1 MLGSNIDI
9 FRAEWLNVVFANRN
23 QAYGA
28 YELRR
33 ENPRNT
39 NKALIIAI
47 AAFIL
52 ILATPTIAN
61 WVKHFV
67 PKADV
72 PVKVIE
78 VKLLPP
84 PMLEKTKPVTP
95 PPTQEAAKPHTAEVR
110 FPPMVVHPDRDV
122 HEQDPP
128 KDIDMVD
135 KNPGQRD
142 LKGDANA
149 PIDIDD
155 KHGTSDTHA
164 ITEAPVSDVP
174 FTAVEIN
181 PEYPGGEGALGKF
194 LQKNIHYPTIAKE
207 NNIQGKVYV
216 QFIVE
221 RDGSLTDV
229 KVLREPGSG
238 TGDEAMRVLKM
249 SPHWKP
255 GIQNGKPVRVQYT
268 IPVNFTLGDQ

>member
-1 MLGSNIDI
+1 MLGSNINI
-9 FRAEWLNVVFANRN
+9 FRTEWLNVVFANRN

-28 YELRR
+28 YALRR

-39 NKALIIAI
+39 NRALVIAI
-47 AAFIL
+47 TAFIIL
-52 ILATPTIAN
+52 LATPTIVN
-61 WVKHFV
+61 WAKGFI
-67 PKADV
+67 PKAEEKVDV
-72 PVKVIE
+72 RE
-78 VKLLPP
+78 FKLLPP
-84 PMLEKTKPVTP
+84 PMLEKAKVIP
-95 PPTQEAAKPHTAEVR
+95 PPKQEASKPHTAEVR

-122 HEQDPP
+122 HEADPP

-135 KNPGQRD
+135 KNPGQKN
-142 LKGDANA
+142 LKGDADA
-149 PIDIDD
+149 PIDLDE
-155 KHGTSDTHA
+155 KHGN
-164 ITEAPVSDVP
+164 SDVRNIVEAAP
-174 FTAVEIN
+174 SDEVFKAVEIN
-181 PEYPGGEGALGKF
+181 PEYPGGEAAFGKF

-221 RDGSLTDV
+221 RDGSLTDI

-238 TGDEAMRVLKM
+238 TGDEALRVLKM
-249 SPHWKP
+249 SPHWRA

>member
-1 MLGSNIDI
+1 MLGSNINI
-9 FRAEWLNVVFANRN
+9 FRTEWLNVVFANRN
-23 QAYGA
+23 QTYGA
-28 YELRR
+28 YALRR

-39 NKALIIAI
+39 NRALVIAI
-47 AAFIL
+47 TAFIIL
-52 ILATPTIAN
+52 LATPTIVN
-61 WVKHFV
+61 WAKGFI
-67 PKADV
+67 PKADE
-72 PVKVIE
+72 KVDVRE

-84 PMLEKTKPVTP
+84 PMLEKAKVIP
-95 PPTQEAAKPHTAEVR
+95 PPKQEASRPHTEEVR

-122 HEQDPP
+122 HEADPP

-135 KNPGQRD
+135 KNPGQKN
-142 LKGDANA
+142 LKGDADA
-149 PIDIDD
+149 PIDIDA
-155 KHGTSDTHA
+155 KEHGTADRA
-164 ITEAPVSDVP
+164 ITEAAPSDEV
-174 FTAVEIN
+174 FKAVEIN
-181 PEYPGGEGALGKF
+181 PEYPGGEAAFGKF

-221 RDGSLTDV
+221 RDGSLTDI

-238 TGDEAMRVLKM
+238 TGDEALRVLKM
-249 SPHWKP
+249 SPHWRA